1 MFLPSKK
8 NPRNFCNFL
17 QHHGRTFRGPSW
29 PYSCYFC
36 DIYYY
41 LQSRTK
47 IVGTVNAEAFF
58 SLPVL
63 SFSLPMLFIA
73 IQSANRVHQHWREEN
88 TQQRPNNFD
97 WDCVLEEFWECDYS
111 KGLLAGNHEGC
122 IHMSS
127 TVSRSRKKTFHGGIK
142 SVHEIKCL
150 YCIIRHILR
159 FSGGNICNVGSVW
172 GMPNSNHTVARSVTF
187 IRGAKSTSS
196 CSENA
201 LFSGHRV
208 HTWYSHFL
216 Y

>member
-1 MFLPSKK
+1 MITTI
-8 NPRNFCNFL
+8 R
-17 QHHGRTFRGPSW
+17 
-29 PYSCYFC
+29 
-36 DIYYY
+36 

-58 SLPVL
+58 SFPVL

-196 CSENA
+196 CPENA